1 MDDIYLCVGI
11 WMIFVGYLNVAYI
24 VGQTIESKTDKG
36 FLRYKQYPL
45 FVLRKV
51 NSHRKWF
58 LCTIYPEQSRAE
70 LFEEIR
76 KSEKEK
82 IHL

>member
-1 MDDIYLCVGI
+1 MNRKLQLNVLENISDEQMDDIYLCVGI

-45 FVLRKV
+45 F
-51 NSHRKWF
+51 
-58 LCTIYPEQSRAE
+58 E
-70 LFEEIR
+70 
-76 KSEKEK
+76 KS
-82 IHL
+82 